1 MELKAVIIQVK
12 GFQGKSMQFKG
23 KKKNSNN
30 KLKILEIR

>member
-23 KKKNSNN
+23 KKKIPITS
-30 KLKILEIR
+30 